1 VTAWRELARTFER
14 LARALLRFLAG
25 VARGT
30 PRVPVHTVPGP
41 PPHWV
46 ERVRQGAPGLLEPP
60 PREQVEVAERTTQ
73 SAPRPAVPR
82 RAATVAQLRQSLQRL
97 QRSLPRP
104 VAPRAAAAATA
115 SHPPPPAA
123 ADASVASPIVRRDPP
138 PGHEPPPAA
147 AASVETGPT
156 ERPAASAVPARP
168 RIEAARSRPAPV
180 RRRPPAPVVPSTERP
195 DRPVGAELRGDSPQG
210 SAPRPKLVLPP
221 VYGPSARPARTWPH
235 ADVALA
241 ASAAVAPLAQP
252 DPGRPELALVR
263 TPLTRAEPAP
273 VRDPWPDL
281 PAPVAHGDVDA
292 DAALRTWERGRRVER
307 EQVRL

>member
-1 VTAWRELARTFER
+1 VRTFER

-30 PRVPVHTVPGP
+30 QRVPVHTVPGP

-60 PREQVEVAERTTQ
+60 PREHVEVAEWATP

-82 RAATVAQLRQSLQRL
+82 RAATVANLRQSLQRL
-97 QRSLPRP
+97 QRSLPH
-104 VAPRAAAAATA
+104 AAA

-123 ADASVASPIVRRDPP
+123 AADASSASPIVRRDPP

-147 AASVETGPT
+147 AASVETGPA
-156 ERPAASAVPARP
+156 ERPAAPAAPARP
-168 RIEAARSRPAPV
+168 RIEAAPSRPARV
-180 RRRPPAPVVPSTERP
+180 RRRPPAPVAPSTERP
-195 DRPVGAELRGDSPQG
+195 ERPVGAELRGDSPQG
-210 SAPRPKLVLPP
+210 SAPRPMLVPPP
-221 VYGPSARPARTWPH
+221 VHVSRARPARTRPH

-241 ASAAVAPLAQP
+241 ASAAVDPIAQP

-263 TPLTRAEPAP
+263 APLTRAEPAP
-273 VRDPWPDL
+273 GRDPWPEL
-281 PAPVAHGDVDA
+281 PAPAAHGDVDT

>member
-1 VTAWRELARTFER
+1 VRTFER

-30 PRVPVHTVPGP
+30 QRVPVHTVPGP

-60 PREQVEVAERTTQ
+60 PREQVEIAERATPSTL
-73 SAPRPAVPR
+73 RPAVPR
-82 RAATVAQLRQSLQRL
+82 RAATVAHLRQSLQRL
-97 QRSLPRP
+97 QRSLPR
-104 VAPRAAAAATA
+104 AAATA

-147 AASVETGPT
+147 AASVETGPA
-156 ERPAASAVPARP
+156 ERPAAPAAPARP
-168 RIEAARSRPAPV
+168 RIEAAPSRPAPV
-180 RRRPPAPVVPSTERP
+180 RRRPPTPVVPSAERP
-195 DRPVGAELRGDSPQG
+195 ERPVGAELRGDSPEG
-210 SAPRPKLVLPP
+210 SAPRPTLVPPP
-221 VYGPSARPARTWPH
+221 VHIPSARPARTRPH

-241 ASAAVAPLAQP
+241 ASAAVDPLAQP
-252 DPGRPELALVR
+252 DPGRPELALVH
-263 TPLTRAEPAP
+263 TPLTRAEQAP
-273 VRDPWPDL
+273 GRDPWPEL
-281 PAPVAHGDVDA
+281 PAPAAHGDVDT